1 MSDAPKLIAIR
12 SKSSILLGIFEGMEE
27 ISGWLSRKDLL
38 LEIGKQENRPVFDSI
53 FSQTPTSTKF
63 LKLLDTSGFTA

>member
-1 MSDAPKLIAIR
+1 MR
-12 SKSSILLGIFEGMEE
+12 QNSSPFVVNHQFYSAYLKVWKKFKDGFRGKILM
-27 ISGWLSRKDLL
+27 

-53 FSQTPTSTKF
+53 FSQTPASTKF